1 MPIGVA
7 EWTRVVGHIGC
18 MIQSPMESI
27 VLERALARGRAN
39 AAPVSA
45 RRIVVTGMG
54 IVAPSGIGAD
64 ALWTALRRGDSAVQ
78 PITRFDVSRY
88 PVRIAAEVPD
98 FRPRQFMTALKARTA
113 SRFCQLTIAASR
125 LAVEDAGV
133 PVNALASLDAGL
145 FLGTSAGPAQ
155 VGEDQSALFREH
167 GPGGV
172 HRTLPFTLSPHS
184 ASAMAASE
192 FGILGPIVTLSSEC
206 PAGLDAIVAGA
217 RQIAAGALDVA
228 VVGGADAPLS
238 PILFAGFARSGVL
251 AESNEEPRRASRP
264 FDRQRG
270 GFVLGEGG
278 AMLVIEERT
287 RALARGARIYGEL
300 LGFGAGRD
308 RPTYVG
314 DQSPTGRAFLLAA
327 ASALA
332 EADLGPGEVDHVSAH
347 APGVPMTDLAE
358 LRALHALFAG
368 GRGRP
373 AVTSIKGALG
383 HPLAAA
389 GVLQTAAALLAMR
402 DGVAPPTTNCDDL
415 DPECTLD
422 VVRGRER
429 RTPLRTTL
437 VTAHGFGGNSTAL
450 VVGRDRP

>member
-1 MPIGVA
+1 A
-7 EWTRVVGHIGC
+7 RV
-18 MIQSPMESI
+18 SPAT
-27 VLERALARGRAN
+27 ALA
-39 AAPVSA
+39 
-45 RRIVVTGMG
+45 
-54 IVAPSGIGAD
+54 
-64 ALWTALRRGDSAVQ
+64 ALEG
-78 PITRFDVSRY
+78 
-88 PVRIAAEVPD
+88 
-98 FRPRQFMTALKARTA
+98 
-113 SRFCQLTIAASR
+113 
-125 LAVEDAGV
+125 
-133 PVNALASLDAGL
+133 GL

-172 HRTLPFTLSPHS
+172 HSTLPFALSPHS

-251 AESNEEPRRASRP
+251 AETNDEPRRASRP
-264 FDRQRG
+264 FDRQRA
-270 GFVLGEGG
+270 GFVLGEAG
-278 AMLVIEERT
+278 AMLVIEERA
-287 RALARGARIYGEL
+287 RALARGARVYGEL

-314 DQSPTGRAFLLAA
+314 DQSPSGRAFLLAA

-332 EADLGPGEVDHVSAH
+332 EADLDPDDIDHVSAH

-358 LRALHALFAG
+358 LRALRALFDGA
-368 GRGRP
+368 RRP
-373 AVTSIKGALG
+373 VVTSVKGALRP
-383 HPLAAA
+383 PLAGA
-389 GVLQTAAALLAMR
+389 GVLAQSAALLALR
-402 DGVAPPTTNCDDL
+402 DGVAPPTANCDDL
-415 DPECTLD
+415 DPECSLD

-429 RTPLRTTL
+429 SVPLRTAL
-437 VTAHGFGGNSTAL
+437 VTAHGFGGNSTAI
-450 VVGRDRP
+450 VVAGAAEAAAGPPNKASSTGH

>member
-1 MPIGVA
+1 M
-7 EWTRVVGHIGC
+7 T
-18 MIQSPMESI
+18 SPLMESI
-27 VLERALARGRAN
+27 VHERVLATRRAS
-39 AAPVSA
+39 AAPESA

-64 ALWTALRRGDSAVQ
+64 ALWTALRRGESAVQ

-88 PVRIAAEVPD
+88 PVRIAAEIPD

-125 LAVEDAGV
+125 LAVEDAGL
-133 PVNALASLDAGL
+133 PANALAALEAGL

-172 HRTLPFTLSPHS
+172 HRTLPFALSPHS

-217 RQIAAGALDVA
+217 RQIAAGALDIA

-251 AESNEEPRRASRP
+251 AESNEEPWRASRP
-264 FDRQRG
+264 FDRQRN
-270 GFVLGEGG
+270 GFVLGEAG

-314 DQSPTGRAFLLAA
+314 DQSPSGRAFLLAA

-332 EADLGPGEVDHVSAH
+332 EADLGAGEVDHVSAH

-358 LRALHALFAG
+358 LRALQTLFG
-368 GRGRP
+368 GSRRP
-373 AVTSIKGALG
+373 VVTSIKGALG

-402 DGVAPPTTNCDDL
+402 DGIAPPTANCDAL

-422 VVRGRER
+422 VVRGSER
-429 RTPLRTTL
+429 RAPLRTTL

-450 VVGRDRP
+450 VAGAGAAEAAPGPPNKTSSTGH

>member
-1 MPIGVA
+1 MLDRRRTGA
-7 EWTRVVGHIGC
+7 L
-18 MIQSPMESI
+18 
-27 VLERALARGRAN
+27 LETG
-39 AAPVSA
+39 
-45 RRIVVTGMG
+45 RRIAVTGIG
-54 IVAPSGIGAD
+54 IVAPSGVGTE
-64 ALWTALRRGDSAVQ
+64 ALWTLLRRGESAIR

-88 PVRIAAEVPD
+88 PVRIAAQVPE

-125 LAVEDAGV
+125 LAVDDAGMAGD
-133 PVNALASLDAGL
+133 ALASLRAGL

-155 VGEDQSALFREH
+155 VGEDQGALFREY

-172 HRTLPFTLSPHS
+172 HRTLPFALSPHS
-184 ASAMAASE
+184 ASAMVASE

-206 PAGLDAIVAGA
+206 PAGLDAVVAGA

-228 VVGGADAPLS
+228 VVGGADAPLT

-251 AESNEEPRRASRP
+251 AETNDEPWRASRP

-278 AMLVIEERT
+278 AMLVIEERG
-287 RALARGARIYGEL
+287 RALERGARVYGEL

-314 DQSPTGRAFLLAA
+314 DPSPTGRAFLLAA
-327 ASALA
+327 SAALA
-332 EADLGPGEVDHVSAH
+332 EANLAPGDVDHVSAH

-358 LRALHALFAG
+358 LRALHRLFGAG
-368 GRGRP
+368 ERRP
-373 AVTSIKGALG
+373 VVTSLKGALG

-389 GVLQTAAALLAMR
+389 GVLQTTAALLALR
-402 DGVAPPTTNCDDL
+402 DGVAPPTVNCDDL
-415 DPECTLD
+415 DPECELD

-429 RTPLRTTL
+429 RAPLRTAL
-437 VTAHGFGGNSTAL
+437 VTAHGFGGNTTAL
-450 VVGRDRP
+450 LLGRPG